1 VLTDRCS
8 PPSRSSGPRHWHR
21 TAPQAERAKR
31 QQRQRGRQSASRSDQ
46 TPVGQQR
53 ITDNTPHRKPKTEI
67 LISRAP
73 SVQPASLVQGHG
85 VETSALPPCPR
96 GACKQGATPW
106 VKPPLPGAL
115 LALPHRH
122 GHRSSRSRARR
133 VRELESPRGK
143 YVPKAASPLKACSQ
157 RCGNRHADAGLGLTP
172 VPQREALG
180 VFGGSRRLGAK
191 RNCIPLPRRRR
202 ASARND
208 LSVGAIQAAGG
219 SRLTRNTSRHT
230 RHTASCG
237 NSLTK
242 AQDENKRPAK
252 ALTAATCIRTSVPC
266 IQTMLVMRAELN

>member
-1 VLTDRCS
+1 MLAPVQVQWSTALA
-8 PPSRSSGPRHWHR
+8 PHR
-21 TAPQAERAKR
+21 TAPAPQAERAKR

-53 ITDNTPHRKPKTEI
+53 ITDNNHHRKPKTEI

-73 SVQPASLVQGHG
+73 SRAA
-85 VETSALPPCPR
+85 ALPERRMQARSNTIGEAPPPR
-96 GACKQGATPW
+96 GSSRIAS
-106 VKPPLPGAL
+106 PPVVTIT
-115 LALPHRH
+115 
-122 GHRSSRSRARR
+122 RSSISRARR
-133 VRELESPRGK
+133 VRDLGSPSGK
-143 YVPKAASPLKACSQ
+143 YVPKAASPLKACSW

-180 VFGGSRRLGAK
+180 VLGGSKRLGAK

-208 LSVGAIQAAGG
+208 LSVGAIQAVGG
-219 SRLTRNTSRHT
+219 RRLTRNTSRHT